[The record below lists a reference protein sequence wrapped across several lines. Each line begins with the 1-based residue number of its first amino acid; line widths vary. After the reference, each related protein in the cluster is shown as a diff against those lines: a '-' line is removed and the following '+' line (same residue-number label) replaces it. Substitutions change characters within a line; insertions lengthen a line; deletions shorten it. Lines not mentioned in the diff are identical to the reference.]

1 MSSEIAKKR
10 GRPKKVISDPVESEI
25 PETTKKST
33 IRAKSTK
40 AAASKSSTPK
50 AKTATPA
57 KASASKPAASSLP
70 PQKSTTSK
78 TPSPPAKKP
87 ESQTPPLASAKQP
100 PKTPV
105 TPETSKILSKVREL
119 SHETIRKSEEAAE
132 SSKPSPKHLDSEP
145 APTPQTTTPLPHPT
159 ATAAKPNIS
168 PPKPPPAPK
177 ATAPPTT
184 KPHVPLASLNSEIVS
199 NITTRAGARPN
210 TAGSRALPANY
221 KLAARKVTMAIVAAP
236 ILIVTS
242 YVLYE
247 RLVLGEERKLLVKPL
262 PPVESDQAVKIEP
275 IKSE

>member
-1 MSSEIAKKR
+1 MSSEIARKR

-33 IRAKSTK
+33 TRAKSTK

-57 KASASKPAASSLP
+57 KASVSKPAASSLP
-70 PQKSTTSK
+70 PQKATTSK
-78 TPSPPAKKP
+78 APSPPVKKP
-87 ESQTPPLASAKQP
+87 ESQTPPPAPAPAKQP

-119 SHETIRKSEEAAE
+119 SQETIPKLEEAAR
-132 SSKPSPKHLDSEP
+132 SSKPSPTNLGSEP
-145 APTPQTTTPLPHPT
+145 VSTPQTNTPPPNPT
-159 ATAAKPNIS
+159 NIS

-177 ATAPPTT
+177 ATAPSAT

-199 NITTRAGARPN
+199 NISTRAGARPN
-210 TAGSRALPANY
+210 TAGSRALPPNY
-221 KLAARKVTMAIVAAP
+221 KMAARKVTMAIVAAP

-262 PPVESDQAVKIEP
+262 PPVESEQAVKIEA
-275 IKSE
+275 IQSE